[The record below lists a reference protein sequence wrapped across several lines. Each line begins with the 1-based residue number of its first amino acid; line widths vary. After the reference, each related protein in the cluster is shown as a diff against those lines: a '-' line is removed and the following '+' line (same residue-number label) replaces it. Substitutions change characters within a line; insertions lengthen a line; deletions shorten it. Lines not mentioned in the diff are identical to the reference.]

1 MIELGPQTRVGKKK
15 YTKIRHNHIDSIMY
29 PNTYWWVKIITYNL
43 VKSEFWGENKGKNK
57 EWKWVC

>member
-29 PNTYWWVKIITYNL
+29 PNTY
-43 VKSEFWGENKGKNK
+43 
-57 EWKWVC
+57 